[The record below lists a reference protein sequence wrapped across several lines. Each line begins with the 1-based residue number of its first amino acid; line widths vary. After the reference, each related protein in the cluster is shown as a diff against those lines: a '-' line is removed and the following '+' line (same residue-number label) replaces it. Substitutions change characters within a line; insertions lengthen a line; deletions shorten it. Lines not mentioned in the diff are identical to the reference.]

1 MTLQKSLFFFVGE
14 SSFVVRS
21 DPLICY
27 FKQSTLFSFISTT
40 RVLFSFLASQS
51 YIEPAYSRLIDLLDN
66 WSRIIAGYFC
76 YFKKRKNTV
85 LSTAAA
91 RGEEANFQFDMSIP
105 QMVHIWVENKLI
117 VVAEEEINKHA
128 KEAA

>member
-91 RGEEANFQFDMSIP
+91 RFVFICSFFFLIEVFRCGTFWCISIKW
-105 QMVHIWVENKLI
+105 IFLILI
-117 VVAEEEINKHA
+117 VNL
-128 KEAA
+128 